1 MLPIFWAG
9 GNKRGKLH
17 KFNEMMRLIGIGLY
31 VMLLWCTGGCQ
42 PGPKPIDYG
51 AESCSFCRMTIVDR
65 QHAAEI
71 VTNKGKVY
79 KFDSAECMVN
89 SIGEI
94 GKESIAI
101 YLCNTFNEPGILTD
115 ATAAAYLISEALPS
129 PMGAN
134 LTAFT
139 SAEEANKALE
149 MHGGKVYLW
158 ESLVN
163 YFERQNAVFQQ

>member
-1 MLPIFWAG
+1 
-9 GNKRGKLH
+9 
-17 KFNEMMRLIGIGLY
+17 MRLFGMGLY
-31 VMLLWCTGGCQ
+31 VLLLWCAGGCQ

-51 AESCSFCRMTIVDR
+51 AETCSFCRMTIVDR

-79 KFDSAECMVN
+79 KFDAVECMVQ

-101 YLCNTFNEPGILTD
+101 YLCNTFNEPGKLAD

-139 SAEEANKALE
+139 SAEEATAAME
-149 MHGGKVYLW
+149 THGGNVYLW
-158 ESLVN
+158 ESLVTHL
-163 YFERQNAVFQQ
+163 ERQNAAFHQ